1 LPVTCEVPDNEE
13 MGYMDHI
20 QVTCAIIERDGFV
33 LAAQRSAAMSLPLK
47 WEFPGGKIH
56 QGESP
61 SECLRRELFEELNIH
76 VSVGRS
82 LLVST
87 YQYPTITVTLHPF
100 ICSIEAGEI
109 VLNEHAAITWL
120 APNNLHSLDWAA
132 ADIPVIESYLVE
144 NRVDVS

>member
-13 MGYMDHI
+13 KGYMDHI
-20 QVTCAIIERDGFV
+20 QVTCAIIERDGLV

-56 QGESP
+56 HGESTID
-61 SECLRRELFEELNIH
+61 CLRRELFEELNIH
-76 VSVGRS
+76 VCVGKS
-82 LLVST
+82 LSVST

-109 VLNEHAAITWL
+109 VLNEHAAISWL
-120 APNNLHSLDWAA
+120 APNNLRILDWAE
-132 ADIPVIESYLVE
+132 ADLPVIESYLVE

>member
-1 LPVTCEVPDNEE
+1 MPVTCEVPDNEE

>member
-1 LPVTCEVPDNEE
+1 
-13 MGYMDHI
+13 MDHI

-33 LAAQRSAAMSLPLK
+33 LAAQRSAVMSLPLK
-47 WEFPGGKIH
+47 WELPGGKIH
-56 QGESP
+56 QEESP